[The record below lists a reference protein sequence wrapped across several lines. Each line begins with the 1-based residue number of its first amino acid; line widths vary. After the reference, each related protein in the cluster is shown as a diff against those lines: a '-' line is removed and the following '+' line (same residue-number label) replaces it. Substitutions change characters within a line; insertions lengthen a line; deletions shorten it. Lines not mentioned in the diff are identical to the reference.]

1 MSTQSPHPPTP
12 KGSRTNRRSQKK
24 NMTPQPAKSGL
35 LSTPPSSP
43 PQTMTP
49 GVLPADALNNFNSS
63 KKKAPRSGKKQRDPK
78 ASATPQHGYHSNGY
92 NGQRHTPNHPAV
104 TSPLPKSTT
113 PAYAG
118 PTFHASPAPSA
129 LPIPSFFSKSAPD
142 SKLAAPVETDSDD
155 AEPGPDAT
163 PSKPRNKNS
172 VMAAE
177 QKPSPLDFLFQA
189 AVQARDTKSTSS
201 PELNRLQSPQTEP
214 RASRANPDG
223 MFAFEMGNSD
233 CPRNSGNSGIGP
245 SFAPSYQDRMNALRP
260 PSASQSPATAE
271 EQHRMRTEELKHLL
285 LNPPAQKPP
294 SLVQSSSD
302 YAGTFEP
309 RPSNVPPYA
318 TPVRTSSGPQLTLSH
333 GSFSPHP
340 QQQPPQQQQHQASQ
354 NTSRHPHHYPHYPQH
369 SHSPLRRE
377 VELVPPPSMPQYRGR
392 ASHGASSGYSS
403 GPSPVQYGNPYL
415 PNVQAQW
422 SGYRSQQEFMPPRF
436 NMPTNSPSP
445 SQAMDTRQ
453 IENDIRRVLKLDTS
467 SGAPP
472 VTQSFA

>member
-12 KGSRTNRRSQKK
+12 KGSRTNRRPQKK
-24 NMTPQPAKSGL
+24 NMTPQAPKSQP

-49 GVLPADALNNFNSS
+49 GVLPTGALNNFNSS
-63 KKKAPRSGKKQRDPK
+63 KKAPRSGKKQRDPK
-78 ASATPQHGYHSNGY
+78 GSATPQHGYHSNGY
-92 NGQRHTPNHPAV
+92 SGQRQTPNHPAV

-142 SKLAAPVETDSDD
+142 SKLAPPIETDSDD

-163 PSKPRNKNS
+163 PSKPRNKTPIL
-172 VMAAE
+172 ADE

-189 AVQARDTKSTSS
+189 AVQARDAKSTGSH
-201 PELNRLQSPQTEP
+201 EVDRLRSPQTEP
-214 RASRANPDG
+214 RAARTNPDG
-223 MFAFEMGNSD
+223 MFAFEIGNSD
-233 CPRNSGNSGIGP
+233 HPRKAVNSGIGP

-260 PSASQSPATAE
+260 PSASQSPAAAE
-271 EQHRMRTEELKHLL
+271 EQHRRRTEELKQLL

-302 YAGTFEP
+302 YAGTFGP

-318 TPVRTSSGPQLTLSH
+318 TPVRTSSGPPLTLSN
-333 GSFSPHP
+333 GSFSPHSHP
-340 QQQPPQQQQHQASQ
+340 QQ
-354 NTSRHPHHYPHYPQH
+354 PHAYPHYSQH
-369 SHSPLRRE
+369 APLPARHY
-377 VELVPPPSMPQYRGR
+377 VPPPSMPQYHGR
-392 ASHGASSGYSS
+392 ASNGHPSGGYSS
-403 GPSPVQYGNPYL
+403 GPSPAPSGNPYL
-415 PNVQAQW
+415 PGYESQW
-422 SGYRSQQEFMPPRF
+422 SGHGSPHQSYAAPSSQMPV
-436 NMPTNSPSP
+436 NSPLP
-445 SQAMDTRQ
+445 SQAADTRQ

-467 SGAPP
+467 GGAPIMY
-472 VTQSFA
+472 A

>member
-12 KGSRTNRRSQKK
+12 KGSRTSRRPPKK
-24 NMTPQPAKSGL
+24 NMTPQAPKSQL

-49 GVLPADALNNFNSS
+49 GVLPTASLNNFNSS
-63 KKKAPRSGKKQRDPK
+63 KKKAPRSGKKPRDPK
-78 ASATPQHGYHSNGY
+78 ASATPQQGYHSNGY
-92 NGQRHTPNHPAV
+92 SGQRQTPNHPAV

-142 SKLAAPVETDSDD
+142 SKLVPPIETDSDD
-155 AEPGPDAT
+155 ADPGLDAT
-163 PSKPRNKNS
+163 PSKPRNKNPPL
-172 VMAAE
+172 ADD

-189 AVQARDTKSTSS
+189 AARARDAQSGS
-201 PELNRLQSPQTEP
+201 PEVKRMRSPQTEP

-233 CPRNSGNSGIGP
+233 HPRNSGNSGIGP
-245 SFAPSYQDRMNALRP
+245 SFAPSYQDRMNALRSP
-260 PSASQSPATAE
+260 NTSQPSAAVE

-294 SLVQSSSD
+294 SLVHSSSD
-302 YAGTFEP
+302 IAGTFGS
-309 RPSNVPPYA
+309 RPSNVPSYA
-318 TPVRTSSGPQLTLSH
+318 TPVRTSSGPQLTLSN

-340 QQQPPQQQQHQASQ
+340 SQQQQHASHDTGRQ
-354 NTSRHPHHYPHYPQH
+354 YQYPHYPQH

-377 VELVPPPSMPQYRGR
+377 VEHVPPPAMPQYRG
-392 ASHGASSGYSS
+392 HASSGHPSDGYSS
-403 GPSPVQYGNPYL
+403 GPSPAPYGNPYMPGRESQWGGQGL
-415 PNVQAQW
+415 PHERYVTPSPMMAV
-422 SGYRSQQEFMPPRF
+422 
-436 NMPTNSPSP
+436 NSPPP
-445 SQAMDTRQ
+445 SQAVDTRQ
-453 IENDIRRVLKLDTS
+453 IENDIRRVLKLDTA
-467 SGAPP
+467 GGPP
-472 VTQSFA
+472 IMYA